1 MLDLDSRMQSSTHLI
16 SSSYMKTM
24 VQGFETS
31 ISGAG
36 IFPSTKKKAMLLE
49 KKSGEASRLLSFYKR

>member
-16 SSSYMKTM
+16 SGSCMKTM

-36 IFPSTKKKAMLLE
+36 ICPSTKKKDTV
-49 KKSGEASRLLSFYKR
+49 